1 VEYKVEEKSPVERK
15 VVVTVP
21 VEEVNAAVSATIAIY
36 RTSADFK
43 GFRKGKAPSKV
54 VEARFRNQIY
64 EEATTDLINY
74 HINEILGEIGVQPLS
89 RLDVD
94 AGVLVRDEEFT
105 YSVGFEVAPDIT
117 LPNYIGLAVDQE
129 KPIILESEVDAVVE
143 RIRGNMAEMVKV
155 EEERTPVDGDI
166 AVISFN
172 AWQDGKAIDEIKAQ
186 NFQLTLGEG
195 QSLPEFE
202 DIVKKLKAGEKGE
215 EDVTFPEDFINKDFA
230 GQTVTMRVTLHE
242 IQQKVLPEVNDDFA
256 AKAGGFRDVAML
268 REAIENSYKE
278 SRSNLVKAA
287 AQKKLMDSLLEGL
300 DFPLPP
306 AVVAEQVERMAHEQV
321 QRLEQQGKRLEA
333 TGKTMD
339 DLRADVREHA
349 EELTRSQLLLLAIA
363 AKEELTVSPEEVD
376 QHIQRE
382 AIQSRQDPEAVRR
395 FYEEN
400 NLMFALKD
408 RLLCDKAIELVYD
421 RAKITEVDV
430 LAEAEAAEAEPAKK
444 ATPAEGEGEGEGE
457 LVMTKGGTPFKTEG
471 SARTRLNA
479 MDGEG
484 EIIEV
489 EGGFAIKPTA

>member
-1 VEYKVEEKSPVERK
+1 MEYKVEDKSPVERK

-21 VEEVNAAVSATIAIY
+21 VEEANAAISATIAIY

-74 HINEILGEIGVQPLS
+74 HINEILGEMGVQPLS

-105 YSVGFEVAPDIT
+105 YSVSFEVAPEID
-117 LPNYIGLAVDQE
+117 LPNYVGLEVEQE
-129 KPIILESEVDAVVE
+129 KPIILADEIDSVIE
-143 RIRGNMAEMVKV
+143 RIRGNMAELVKV
-155 EEERTPVDGDI
+155 EEERTPEDGDI
-166 AVISFN
+166 AIISFN
-172 AWQDGKAIDEIKAQ
+172 AWQDGKELDEIKAQ

-202 DIVKKLKAGEKGE
+202 AMVKKLKAGEKGE
-215 EDVTFPEDFINKDFA
+215 EDVTFPEDFINKEFA

-268 REAIENSYKE
+268 REAIENSYME
-278 SRSNLVKAA
+278 SRVNLVKAA
-287 AQKKLMDSLLEGL
+287 AQKKLMDGLLEGL

-306 AVVAEQVERMAHEQV
+306 AVVEEQVQRMAQEQV

-333 TGKTMD
+333 TGKTMEE
-339 DLRADVREHA
+339 LFEESRPRA

-363 AKEELTVSPEEVD
+363 NKEGLAIQPEEVD
-376 QHIQRE
+376 QHITQE

-408 RLLCDKAIELVYD
+408 RLLCDKAIELVYS
-421 RAKITEVDV
+421 RANVTEVDV
-430 LAEAEAAEAEPAKK
+430 VAEAEDEQKTAKK
-444 ATPAEGEGEGEGE
+444 ATPEAAEGE
-457 LVMTKGGTPFKTEG
+457 LVMTKSGSPFKTEA
-471 SARTRLNA
+471 SAKTRLNA

-484 EIIEV
+484 EIVEV
-489 EGGFAIKPTA
+489 EGGFAIKPIA